1 MRTILPTWLLQVGA
15 RVSQRTASI
24 LTTVDQADT
33 VVLTYPQPILS
44 STPDSEL
51 LGFRPEVIEKPISR
65 DDNLR
70 MLLDLNGNRCEVVT
84 GVSIGE

>member
-1 MRTILPTWLLQVGA
+1 MTDV
-15 RVSQRTASI
+15 
-24 LTTVDQADT
+24 LTTVVQADT

-51 LGFRPEVIEKPISR
+51 PGFRPEVLEKPISR

-84 GVSIGE
+84 GVSIGEG